1 MTNINRSW
9 YNIGM
14 FKKTTILT
22 NYALVLPVIAIVC
35 QYPQWLKL
43 FVNTG
48 LGELLILVSAFILA
62 QIAEVRVVRWL
73 TYYADT
79 PVEEFNAN
87 LKRENV
93 SWLQLTRVA
102 TSYIWAALS
111 RATLTLAFVSGFLYW
126 IVKHVTTKLV
136 TLPGNHPDVWV
147 LPLLV
152 GIGVLGWA
160 VQFCTDL
167 IKLYDTEAV
176 FDEILENIE
185 STLDKPSD
193 EQE

>member
-1 MTNINRSW
+1 
-9 YNIGM
+9 M

-22 NYALVLPVIAIVC
+22 NYALTIPVIAIVC

-43 FVNTG
+43 FTEPG
-48 LGELLILVSAFILA
+48 LLHIFLLLGVFVVAQLA
-62 QIAEVRVVRWL
+62 NSRVVRWL
-73 TYYADT
+73 EYYADT
-79 PVEEFNAN
+79 PVEEFNAS

-111 RATLTLAFVSGFLYW
+111 RATLTLAFVTGLLNW
-126 IVKHVTTKLV
+126 IVKHVSTKLL
-136 TLPGNHPDVWV
+136 TLPGSHPDVWV
-147 LPLLV
+147 LPSLV
-152 GIGVLGWA
+152 SIGVLGWF
-160 VQFCTDL
+160 VQFYEDL
-167 IKLYDTEAV
+167 INLFDTEAV